1 MVGIGYVIDHCVSY
15 FTKRK
20 KEILYETYVTDALKV
35 IANNSARQGGTTIT
49 KRFADI
55 IDDIFGVAPAKEEKT
70 AEDVIENIRNKLRGD
85 KK

>member
-1 MVGIGYVIDHCVSY
+1 MLGKGYVIDHCVAL

-20 KEILYETYVTDALKV
+20 KQFLYETYVTDALKV
-35 IANNSARQGGTTIT
+35 IANNSARQGGTAIT

-55 IDDIFGVAPAKEEKT
+55 IDDIFGTAPAKEEKT
-70 AEDVIENIRNKLRGD
+70 AEDVIGNIRSKLRGD